1 MRSIDQRRGWVFI
14 TGIFLLFMLAG
25 RFSASNDRKTA
36 DRTTSRTRWPSSNWL
51 SFTRSTDTITE
62 HPITTLMADA
72 KVAFTKRLAKQS
84 KTLPEAVAEYKR
96 RYGRDPPRGFDD
108 WWEFAKEQDFKLV
121 DEFDA
126 VVEDLAPFWALS
138 GEELRQRTY
147 LVGSTSSARVGSA
160 LTVLTDGTLAFHRSR
175 AHPGRRSVFRPNQK
189 GVC

>member
-1 MRSIDQRRGWVFI
+1 
-14 TGIFLLFMLAG
+14 
-25 RFSASNDRKTA
+25 
-36 DRTTSRTRWPSSNWL
+36 
-51 SFTRSTDTITE
+51 
-62 HPITTLMADA
+62 MADA
-72 KVAFTKRLAKQS
+72 KVAFAKRLAKQS

-160 LTVLTDGTLAFHRSR
+160 LTVLTDGTLAFH
-175 AHPGRRSVFRPNQK
+175 
-189 GVC
+189 

>member
-1 MRSIDQRRGWVFI
+1 
-14 TGIFLLFMLAG
+14 
-25 RFSASNDRKTA
+25 
-36 DRTTSRTRWPSSNWL
+36 
-51 SFTRSTDTITE
+51 
-62 HPITTLMADA
+62 MADA
-72 KVAFTKRLAKQS
+72 KVAFAKRLAKQS

-175 AHPGRRSVFRPNQK
+175 AHPGRRSVCRPNQK
-189 GVC
+189 SVC